1 VPKFS
6 AFIISYFS
14 DGGSDLADK
23 KTPKAAWHMVCLP
36 KKEGGLG
43 VIDLYVQNGALLLKN
58 LHKFF
63 NKANLPWVHL
73 IWNNYYSDIKLQGY
87 TNRGS
92 SCWRDNIQLLTQ
104 FKGFASPLPKSGSTI
119 HFWEDLWG
127 GCVPKWAYPEL
138 LSFVKTKNLSLQ
150 KAADTYNLG
159 DLFHLPLTAEAFT
172 QLESLLD
179 GIDSCNLGTED
190 DIWVYIWGAN
200 DYSLR
205 QAYRFMKGHRE
216 IHPSFKWL
224 WKSCCQLKHKFF
236 FWLLLK
242 DRLNV
247 RKMLRWRTMDLD
259 DYSCALC
266 LCPDDETVEHL
277 FLTCP
282 FAQVCWN
289 TVGLHIDT
297 NLNPFA
303 ALESLR

>member
-1 VPKFS
+1 MGVQTWLTRRPLKLLGIWFVS
-6 AFIISYFS
+6 
-14 DGGSDLADK
+14 LK
-23 KTPKAAWHMVCLP
+23 RK
-36 KKEGGLG
+36 GLG

-87 TNRGS
+87 TKRGS
-92 SCWRDNIQLLTQ
+92 SCWRDNIQPLTQ

-205 QAYRFMKGHRE
+205 QAYRFIGRYILLSNGSGSHVVNSST
-216 IHPSFKWL
+216 SF
-224 WKSCCQLKHKFF
+224 SSGF
-236 FWLLLK
+236 
-242 DRLNV
+242 
-247 RKMLRWRTMDLD
+247 
-259 DYSCALC
+259 S
-266 LCPDDETVEHL
+266 
-277 FLTCP
+277 
-282 FAQVCWN
+282 
-289 TVGLHIDT
+289 
-297 NLNPFA
+297 
-303 ALESLR
+303 